1 MKPQPMRLGDL
12 SVGFVHSLA
21 DAVRSHGL
29 DPQPLLEQYG
39 LDTARLAEAGAR
51 LSIPRYM
58 RLGHAAI
65 QLTGDPALGLR
76 MGQLSRLSQA
86 GLAGVTAAQAPT
98 VREAARCLTRF
109 EALYGSNY
117 RGQSSFHE
125 DADGAWLR
133 FYSISPYN
141 AYNRFVVDSILAG
154 WLQQLGSLGLP
165 VKAERIEIEFAQTDY
180 RDRYNS
186 LGDCPIQFGAEHNQ
200 LRLSQATLAQR
211 NVEHCPSTWRHL
223 LQLCERELEQLTR
236 TRSLR
241 ERITQLLGPLL
252 NGGREP
258 DLEEVAARL
267 KLPTWT
273 LRRKLAEEGT
283 QFRAILND
291 TRRDLAMTYIRDT
304 ELAFG
309 EIAYLLGFASAEA
322 FQRAFKRWS
331 GQTPGNFVAAT
342 GSPPE
347 KTPPALQL
355 GGVFC
360 GFQRVQFESLEF
372 QQFFLVIV
380 HGGLLVCGV

>member
-1 MKPQPMRLGDL
+1 MKPVRLGDL

-21 DAVRSHGL
+21 DAISSHGL
-29 DPQPLLEQYG
+29 DPQPLLLQYG
-39 LDTARLAEAGAR
+39 LDSARLAEAGAR

-65 QLTGDPALGLR
+65 QLTGDPGLGLR

-86 GLAGVTAAQAPT
+86 GLAGVTADQAPN
-98 VREAARCLTRF
+98 VREAARALTRF

-117 RGQSSFHE
+117 RGQSSFVE
-125 DADGAWLR
+125 DAKGAWLR

-141 AYNRFVVDSILAG
+141 AYNRFVVDSIIAG
-154 WLQQLGSLGLP
+154 WLHQLSSLARQP
-165 VKAERIEIEFAQTDY
+165 VQAQRIDIEFEAPEY
-180 RDRYNS
+180 RERYDA
-186 LGDCPIQFGAEHNQ
+186 LGDVHFGADANQ
-200 LRLSQATLAQR
+200 LRLSQHTLALR
-211 NVEHCPSTWRHL
+211 NPQHCPSTWNLL

-241 ERITQLLGPLL
+241 ERITRLLGPML

-273 LRRKLAEEGT
+273 LRRKLADEGT

-309 EIAYLLGFASAEA
+309 EIAYLLGFASAQA
-322 FQRAFKRWS
+322 FQRAFRRWNN
-331 GQTPGNFVAAT
+331 QTPGEFRR
-342 GSPPE
+342 S
-347 KTPPALQL
+347 
-355 GGVFC
+355 
-360 GFQRVQFESLEF
+360 QRHSA
-372 QQFFLVIV
+372 
-380 HGGLLVCGV
+380 

>member
-1 MKPQPMRLGDL
+1 MRLGDL

-21 DAVRSHGL
+21 DAVRSHGQ
-29 DPQPLLEQYG
+29 DPVPLLEQYG
-39 LDTARLAEAGAR
+39 LDSARLAEAGAR

-58 RLGHAAI
+58 RLGHGAI

-76 MGQLSRLSQA
+76 MGRLSRLSQA

-117 RGQSSFHE
+117 RGQSSFCE

-141 AYNRFVVDSILAG
+141 AYNRFVVDSIISG
-154 WLQQLGSLGLP
+154 WLQQLSNLAGQALH
-165 VKAERIEIEFAQTDY
+165 AQRIDIEFQQPDY
-180 RDRYNS
+180 HEAYAL
-186 LGDCPIQFGAEHNQ
+186 LGPATVHFGAEHNQ
-200 LRLSQATLAQR
+200 LRLDQASLALR
-211 NVEHCPSTWRHL
+211 NPEHCPSTWRHL
-223 LQLCERELEQLTR
+223 LLLCERELEQLTR

-241 ERITQLLGPLL
+241 ERIIQLLGPLL

-322 FQRAFKRWS
+322 FQRAFKRWN
-331 GQTPGNFVAAT
+331 GQTPGEFRR
-342 GSPPE
+342 SH
-347 KTPPALQL
+347 
-355 GGVFC
+355 
-360 GFQRVQFESLEF
+360 RQF
-372 QQFFLVIV
+372 
-380 HGGLLVCGV
+380 G

>member
-39 LDTARLAEAGAR
+39 LDAARLAEAGAR

-154 WLQQLGSLGLP
+154 WLQQLGSLGAP

-180 RDRYNS
+180 RDRYNN

-223 LQLCERELEQLTR
+223 LQLCEQELEQLTR

-331 GQTPGNFVAAT
+331 GQTPG
-342 GSPPE
+342 
-347 KTPPALQL
+347 
-355 GGVFC
+355 
-360 GFQRVQFESLEF
+360 EF
-372 QQFFLVIV
+372 RRSHRQSA
-380 HGGLLVCGV
+380 

>member
-1 MKPQPMRLGDL
+1 MNMKPQPMRLGDL

-21 DAVRSHGL
+21 DAVASHGQ
-29 DPQPLLEQYG
+29 DPKPLLEQYG
-39 LDTARLAEAGAR
+39 LDAARLAEPGAR

-65 QLTGDPALGLR
+65 QQTQDPALGLR
-76 MGQLSRLSQA
+76 MGQLGRLSQA

-98 VREAARCLTRF
+98 VREAARCMTRF
-109 EALYGSNY
+109 EPLYGSNY

-125 DADGAWLR
+125 DARGAWLR

-141 AYNRFVVDSILAG
+141 AYNRFVVDSIIAG
-154 WLQQLGSLGLP
+154 WLAQLSSVSGVALRP
-165 VKAERIEIEFAQTDY
+165 ERIEIEFEEPAYLEAY
-180 RDRYNS
+180 RT
-186 LGDCPIQFGAEHNQ
+186 LGDCPIQFGAEQNQ
-200 LRLSQATLAQR
+200 LRLDLDSLAQR
-211 NVEHCPSTWRHL
+211 NPQHCPSTWHYL
-223 LQLCERELEQLTR
+223 VQLCERELEQLTR

-241 ERITQLLGPLL
+241 ERIIQLLGPLL
-252 NGGREP
+252 SGGREP
-258 DLEEVAARL
+258 DLEEVATRL

-322 FQRAFKRWS
+322 FQRAFKRWND
-331 GQTPGNFVAAT
+331 QTPG
-342 GSPPE
+342 
-347 KTPPALQL
+347 
-355 GGVFC
+355 
-360 GFQRVQFESLEF
+360 EF
-372 QQFFLVIV
+372 RRS
-380 HGGLLVCGV
+380 HRGR

>member
-1 MKPQPMRLGDL
+1 MKPLPMRLGDL

-21 DAVRSHGL
+21 DAVRSHGT
-29 DPQPLLEQYG
+29 DPEPLLDQYG
-39 LDTARLAEAGAR
+39 LDAARLSEAGAR

-58 RLGHAAI
+58 RLGYGAI

-76 MGQLSRLSQA
+76 MGQFSRLSQA

-98 VREAARCLTRF
+98 VREAARCLIRF

-125 DADGAWLR
+125 DARGAWLR

-141 AYNRFVVDSILAG
+141 AYNRFVVDSIVAG
-154 WLQQLGSLGLP
+154 WLQQLSSVSPAPLR
-165 VKAERIEIEFAQTDY
+165 AERIEIEFEEPQY
-180 RDRYNS
+180 REAYNVF
-186 LGDCPIQFGAEHNQ
+186 DCPIQFGAELNQ
-200 LRLSQATLAQR
+200 LRLSLASLAQR
-211 NVEHCPSTWRHL
+211 NPQHCPSTWRHL

-322 FQRAFKRWS
+322 FQRAFKRWN
-331 GQTPGNFVAAT
+331 GQTPG
-342 GSPPE
+342 
-347 KTPPALQL
+347 
-355 GGVFC
+355 
-360 GFQRVQFESLEF
+360 EF
-372 QQFFLVIV
+372 RRSHRQSA
-380 HGGLLVCGV
+380 

>member
-1 MKPQPMRLGDL
+1 MKPVRLGDL
-12 SVGFVHSLA
+12 SVGFVHTLA
-21 DAVRSHGL
+21 DAIHSHGL
-29 DPQPLLEQYG
+29 DPQPLLLQYG
-39 LDTARLAEAGAR
+39 LDPARLAEAGAR

-65 QLTGDPALGLR
+65 QLTGDPGLGLR

-86 GLAGVTAAQAPT
+86 GLAGVTAAQAPN
-98 VREAARCLTRF
+98 VREAARALTRF

-117 RGQSSFHE
+117 RGQSSFVE
-125 DADGAWLR
+125 DAEGAWLR

-141 AYNRFVVDSILAG
+141 AYNRFVVDSIIAG
-154 WLQQLGSLGLP
+154 WLHQLSSLAQQP
-165 VKAERIEIEFAQTDY
+165 VQAQRIEIEFEAPDY
-180 RDRYNS
+180 SEDYEA
-186 LGDCPIQFGAEHNQ
+186 LGDVHFGADANQ
-200 LRLSQATLAQR
+200 LRLNQHTLALR
-211 NVEHCPSTWRHL
+211 NPQHCPTTCAFL

-241 ERITQLLGPLL
+241 ERITQMLGPWL

-258 DLEEVAARL
+258 DLEEVAVRL

-322 FQRAFKRWS
+322 FQRAFKRWNA
-331 GQTPGNFVAAT
+331 QTPGEFRRR
-342 GSPPE
+342 
-347 KTPPALQL
+347 
-355 GGVFC
+355 
-360 GFQRVQFESLEF
+360 QRNTA
-372 QQFFLVIV
+372 
-380 HGGLLVCGV
+380 

>member
-154 WLQQLGSLGLP
+154 WLQQLGSLGSP
-165 VKAERIEIEFAQTDY
+165 VKAERIEIEFAQTEY
-180 RDRYNS
+180 RERYTS

-331 GQTPGNFVAAT
+331 GQTPG
-342 GSPPE
+342 
-347 KTPPALQL
+347 
-355 GGVFC
+355 
-360 GFQRVQFESLEF
+360 EF
-372 QQFFLVIV
+372 RRSHRQSA
-380 HGGLLVCGV
+380 

>member
-1 MKPQPMRLGDL
+1 MKPLPMRLGDL
-12 SVGFVHSLA
+12 SVGFVQQLA
-21 DAVRSHGL
+21 DAVRSCGH
-29 DPQPLLEQYG
+29 DPLPLLDQYG
-39 LDTARLAEAGAR
+39 LDAARLSQPMAR

-65 QLTGDPALGLR
+65 ALTGDPALGLR
-76 MGQLSRLSQA
+76 MGQMSRLSQA

-98 VREAARCLTRF
+98 VREAARTLIRF

-117 RGQSSFHE
+117 RGQSSLHE
-125 DADGAWLR
+125 DAQGAWLR

-141 AYNRFVVDSILAG
+141 AYNRFVVDSIISG
-154 WLQQLGSLGLP
+154 WLHQLSVVADRPLTC
-165 VKAERIEIEFAQTDY
+165 EHIEIEFSEPEY
-180 RDRYNS
+180 
-186 LGDCPIQFGAEHNQ
+186 AEQYSVLSHNPVRFRADTNQ
-200 LRLSQATLAQR
+200 LRLNHATLDRR
-211 NVEHCPSTWRHL
+211 NPQHCPSTWAYL

-273 LRRKLAEEGT
+273 LRRKLTEEGT

-322 FQRAFKRWS
+322 FQRAFKRWNAE
-331 GQTPGNFVAAT
+331 TPGEFRRR
-342 GSPPE
+342 
-347 KTPPALQL
+347 
-355 GGVFC
+355 
-360 GFQRVQFESLEF
+360 QRQSA
-372 QQFFLVIV
+372 
-380 HGGLLVCGV
+380 

>member
-1 MKPQPMRLGDL
+1 MNPSPMRLGDL
-12 SVGFVHSLA
+12 SVGFVHSLS
-21 DAVRSHGL
+21 DAVRSFGC
-29 DPQPLLEQYG
+29 DPAPLLEQYG
-39 LDTARLAEAGAR
+39 LDAARLGEACAR

-65 QLTGDPALGLR
+65 QLTGQPGLGLR
-76 MGQLSRLSQA
+76 MGRLSRMSQC

-98 VREAARCLTRF
+98 VREAARTLIRF

-117 RGQSSFHE
+117 RGHSSFHE
-125 DADGAWLR
+125 DARGAWLR

-141 AYNRFVVDSILAG
+141 AYNRFVVDSIFAGWVQQLSTLAG
-154 WLQQLGSLGLP
+154 TAIRAQ
-165 VKAERIEIEFAQTDY
+165 RIEIEFDAPLYATEY
-180 RDRYNS
+180 APLS
-186 LGDCPIQFGAEHNQ
+186 EHPVVFSAESNQ
-200 LRLSQATLAQR
+200 LLLNQDVLALR
-211 NVEHCPSTWRHL
+211 NPEHCPSTWRHL
-223 LQLCERELEQLTR
+223 LQLCEKELEQLTR

-241 ERITQLLGPLL
+241 ERITGLLGPLW

-283 QFRAILND
+283 RFRTILND

-322 FQRAFKRWS
+322 FQRAFKRWN
-331 GQTPGNFVAAT
+331 GQTPGEFRR
-342 GSPPE
+342 S
-347 KTPPALQL
+347 
-355 GGVFC
+355 
-360 GFQRVQFESLEF
+360 QRH
-372 QQFFLVIV
+372 IA
-380 HGGLLVCGV
+380 

>member
-1 MKPQPMRLGDL
+1 MKPMPMRLGDL

-21 DAVRSHGL
+21 DAVRSLGA

-39 LDTARLAEAGAR
+39 LDAARLGEAGAR

-58 RLGHAAI
+58 RLGHSAI
-65 QLTGDPALGLR
+65 QLTGNPALGLR

-86 GLAGVTAAQAPT
+86 GLAGITAAQAPT
-98 VREAARCLTRF
+98 VREAARCLIRF

-117 RGQSSFHE
+117 RGHSSFHE
-125 DADGAWLR
+125 DPQGAWLR

-141 AYNRFVVDSILAG
+141 SYNRFVVDSIIAG
-154 WLQQLGSLGLP
+154 WLQQLSSLSPAPL
-165 VKAERIEIEFAQTDY
+165 KAERIEIEFEAPDY
-180 RDRYNS
+180 SAAYDA
-186 LGDCPIQFGAEHNQ
+186 LGDCSIQFGAEHNQ
-200 LRLSQATLAQR
+200 LRLSLASLAQR
-211 NVEHCPSTWRHL
+211 NPEHCPSTWRHL
-223 LQLCERELEQLTR
+223 LSLCERELEQLTR

-322 FQRAFKRWS
+322 FQRAFKRWT
-331 GQTPGNFVAAT
+331 GQTPG
-342 GSPPE
+342 
-347 KTPPALQL
+347 
-355 GGVFC
+355 
-360 GFQRVQFESLEF
+360 EF
-372 QQFFLVIV
+372 RRSHRQSA
-380 HGGLLVCGV
+380 

>member
-1 MKPQPMRLGDL
+1 MRLGDL

-21 DAVRSHGL
+21 DAVRSHDI
-29 DPQPLLEQYG
+29 DPLPLLEQYG
-39 LDTARLAEAGAR
+39 LDAARLAEAGAR

-58 RLGHAAI
+58 RLGHGAI

-109 EALYGSNY
+109 EPLYGSNY

-125 DADGAWLR
+125 DASGAWLR

-141 AYNRFVVDSILAG
+141 AYNRFVVDSIIAG
-154 WLQQLGSLGLP
+154 WLHQLSSLAQQP
-165 VKAERIEIEFAQTDY
+165 VQAQRIDIEFEAPDY
-180 RDRYNS
+180 SEHYNT
-186 LGDCPIQFGAEHNQ
+186 LGDIHFGADANQ
-200 LRLSQATLAQR
+200 LRLNQNTLALR
-211 NVEHCPSTWRHL
+211 NPQHCPSTWQLL

-241 ERITQLLGPLL
+241 ERITRLLGPML

-273 LRRKLAEEGT
+273 LRRKLADEGT

-309 EIAYLLGFASAEA
+309 EIAYLLGFASAQA
-322 FQRAFKRWS
+322 FQRAFRRWNN
-331 GQTPGNFVAAT
+331 QTPGEFRR
-342 GSPPE
+342 S
-347 KTPPALQL
+347 
-355 GGVFC
+355 
-360 GFQRVQFESLEF
+360 QRHSA
-372 QQFFLVIV
+372 
-380 HGGLLVCGV
+380 

>member
-1 MKPQPMRLGDL
+1 MRLGDL

-21 DAVRSHGL
+21 DAMRSHGV

-39 LDTARLAEAGAR
+39 LDPARLGEACAR

-58 RLGHAAI
+58 RLGHGAI
-65 QLTGDPALGLR
+65 QLTADPALGLR

-98 VREAARCLTRF
+98 VREAARCLIRF

-125 DADGAWLR
+125 DAQGAWLR

-141 AYNRFVVDSILAG
+141 AYNRFVVDSIIAG
-154 WLQQLGSLGLP
+154 WLQQLSSVSPTPLR
-165 VKAERIEIEFAQTDY
+165 AERIEIEFAAPDY
-180 RDRYNS
+180 AQAYEL
-186 LGDCPIQFGAEHNQ
+186 LGDCPIQFGADQNQ
-200 LRLSQATLAQR
+200 LRLSLASLAQR
-211 NVEHCPSTWRHL
+211 NPVHCPSTWRHL

-252 NGGREP
+252 SGGREP

-309 EIAYLLGFASAEA
+309 EIAFLLGFASAEA

-331 GQTPGNFVAAT
+331 NQTPG
-342 GSPPE
+342 
-347 KTPPALQL
+347 
-355 GGVFC
+355 
-360 GFQRVQFESLEF
+360 EF
-372 QQFFLVIV
+372 RRSHRQSA
-380 HGGLLVCGV
+380 

>member
-1 MKPQPMRLGDL
+1 MKPLPMRLGDL

-21 DAVRSHGL
+21 DAMRESGE

-39 LDTARLAEAGAR
+39 LDPARLAEPGAR

-65 QLTGDPALGLR
+65 QLTGNPALGLH
-76 MGQLSRLSQA
+76 MGRLSRLSQA
-86 GLAGVTAAQAPT
+86 GLAGITAAQAPT
-98 VREAARCLTRF
+98 VREAARTLTRF

-125 DADGAWLR
+125 DAGGAWLR

-141 AYNRFVVDSILAG
+141 AYNRFVVDSIIAG
-154 WLQQLGSLGLP
+154 WLKQLSSVAGQPLR
-165 VKAERIEIEFAQTDY
+165 AERIDIEFDEPDYADDY
-180 RDRYNS
+180 RL
-186 LGDCPIQFGAEHNQ
+186 LGDSPVHFGAEINQ
-200 LRLSQATLAQR
+200 LRLDQASLGLR
-211 NVEHCPSTWRHL
+211 NPEHCPSTWRHL

-322 FQRAFKRWS
+322 FQRAFKRWN
-331 GQTPGNFVAAT
+331 GQTPGEFRR
-342 GSPPE
+342 S
-347 KTPPALQL
+347 
-355 GGVFC
+355 
-360 GFQRVQFESLEF
+360 QRHSA
-372 QQFFLVIV
+372 
-380 HGGLLVCGV
+380 

>member
-39 LDTARLAEAGAR
+39 LDAARLAEAGAR

-154 WLQQLGSLGLP
+154 WLQQLGSLGAP

-180 RDRYNS
+180 RDRYNN

-258 DLEEVAARL
+258 DLEEVATRL

-331 GQTPGNFVAAT
+331 GQTPG
-342 GSPPE
+342 
-347 KTPPALQL
+347 
-355 GGVFC
+355 
-360 GFQRVQFESLEF
+360 EF
-372 QQFFLVIV
+372 RRSHRQSA
-380 HGGLLVCGV
+380 

>member
-29 DPQPLLEQYG
+29 DPQDLLEQYG
-39 LDTARLAEAGAR
+39 LDPARLAEAGAR

-76 MGQLSRLSQA
+76 MGQLSRLNQI

-98 VREAARCLTRF
+98 VREAARCLIRF

-125 DADGAWLR
+125 DAQGAWLR

-141 AYNRFVVDSILAG
+141 AYNRFVVDSIIAS
-154 WLQQLGSLGLP
+154 WLQQLSSLSPEPLH
-165 VKAERIEIEFAQTDY
+165 AERIDIEFAEPDY
-180 RDRYNS
+180 HERYGV
-186 LGDCPIQFGAEHNQ
+186 LGDCPIHFGAEHNQ
-200 LRLSQATLAQR
+200 LRLSQASLALR
-211 NVEHCPSTWRHL
+211 NREHCPSTWRL
-223 LQLCERELEQLTR
+223 LIKLCERELEQLTR

-273 LRRKLAEEGT
+273 LRRKLTEEGT

-322 FQRAFKRWS
+322 FQRAFKRWN
-331 GQTPGNFVAAT
+331 GQTPG
-342 GSPPE
+342 
-347 KTPPALQL
+347 
-355 GGVFC
+355 
-360 GFQRVQFESLEF
+360 EF
-372 QQFFLVIV
+372 RRSHRQSA
-380 HGGLLVCGV
+380 

>member
-1 MKPQPMRLGDL
+1 MTSLRVRLGDL

-21 DAVRSHGL
+21 DAVRCYGQ

-39 LDTARLAEAGAR
+39 LDPARLAELGAR

-65 QLTGDPALGLR
+65 QLTGEPGLGLR
-76 MGQLSRLSQA
+76 MGQLSRISQV

-98 VREAARCLTRF
+98 VREAARCLIRF

-125 DADGAWLR
+125 DAGGAWLR

-141 AYNRFVVDSILAG
+141 AYNRFVVDSILAS
-154 WLQQLGSLGLP
+154 WIQQLSTLSGHPLL
-165 VKAERIEIEFAQTDY
+165 AEKIEIEFSEPPYAQAYGYLSD
-180 RDRYNS
+180 NAVS
-186 LGDCPIQFGAEHNQ
+186 FGAELNQ
-200 LRLSQATLAQR
+200 LRLSQTSLALR
-211 NVEHCPSTWRHL
+211 NPEHCPSTWRHL
-223 LQLCERELEQLTR
+223 LVLCEKELEQLTR
-236 TRSLR
+236 TRGLR

-252 NGGREP
+252 SGGREP

-322 FQRAFKRWS
+322 FQRAFKRWNE
-331 GQTPGNFVAAT
+331 QTPGEFRR
-342 GSPPE
+342 S
-347 KTPPALQL
+347 
-355 GGVFC
+355 
-360 GFQRVQFESLEF
+360 QRQA
-372 QQFFLVIV
+372 
-380 HGGLLVCGV
+380 G